1 MLRQAEITLRT
12 LCTECSPVGTVVFM
26 GINMGSHGYRHIIEK
41 YGHVL
46 DAET

>member
-1 MLRQAEITLRT
+1 MGVQSP
-12 LCTECSPVGTVVFM
+12 CTEPTVVFM